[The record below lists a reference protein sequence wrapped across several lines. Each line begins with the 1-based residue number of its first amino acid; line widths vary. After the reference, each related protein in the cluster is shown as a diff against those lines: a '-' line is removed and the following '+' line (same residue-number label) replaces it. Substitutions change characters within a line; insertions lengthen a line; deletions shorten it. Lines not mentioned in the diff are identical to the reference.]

1 MSDSTASLQAI
12 FTVIDRLL
20 RLKLEES
27 GMTDTPFV
35 MIAISPDD
43 ELILRGNLDP
53 AELKMLSEALAEAA
67 EQAVTGP
74 ANDEQL
80 H

>member
-1 MSDSTASLQAI
+1 MSDSTASLQTI
-12 FTVIDRLL
+12 FTVVDRLL

-27 GMTDTPFV
+27 GIADTPFV
-35 MIAISPDD
+35 MVAISSND

-53 AELKMLSEALAEAA
+53 VALKMLSEALGEVA
-67 EQAVTGP
+67 EQAATAP
-74 ANDEQL
+74 ASDEQL